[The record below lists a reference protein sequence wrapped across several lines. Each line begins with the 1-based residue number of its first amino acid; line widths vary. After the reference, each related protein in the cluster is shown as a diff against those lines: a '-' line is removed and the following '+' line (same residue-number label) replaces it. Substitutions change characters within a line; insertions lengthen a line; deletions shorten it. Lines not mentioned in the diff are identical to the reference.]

1 VKKQKKKKKKK
12 IFKKNTRAQKKKR
25 HMSAHGYP
33 RFFLERHFISMMDSN
48 ATTKRKREEEEEE
61 EEKEEL
67 TNAPLYA
74 FIKRYADIVERFV
87 FPLLTST
94 ELRLLSRVNKEMESV
109 VKNGRVWTSKNRL
122 SDRKFSTQL
131 RARDI
136 QTREMLKY
144 ACERNELQPCHRL
157 VGFFSGRGQLECV
170 KYLLE
175 EVFRCTWGAVDR
187 RNAYGTIAAAQ
198 NGHFKCLRY
207 LVEEGGCYLNE
218 RVCSEACGIGSLKML
233 RYCRNHFAPWNHR
246 CLERAALGGH
256 KDIVMFLLKHDIDRR
271 LIQSANPAIFAA
283 EGGHLDLVQ
292 IFFDRGVV
300 FDERVAEQ
308 ASEMGYL
315 EILRFV
321 VEKDLPWHPVS
332 CMQACSR
339 PSEYVRDEYYDQIE
353 EIKERHAG
361 CREFILSIF
370 PMMPIMEDGINDIDD
385 DEEEDIMDEED
396 DGEDVDDP
404 IL

>member
-1 VKKQKKKKKKK
+1 
-12 IFKKNTRAQKKKR
+12 
-25 HMSAHGYP
+25 M
-33 RFFLERHFISMMDSN
+33 
-48 ATTKRKREEEEEE
+48 TKRKREEEEEE
-61 EEKEEL
+61 KEEL
-67 TNAPLYA
+67 ANAPLFV
-74 FIKRYADIVERFV
+74 FIKRYTDIVERFV

-170 KYLLE
+170 KYLFE
-175 EVFRCTWGAVDR
+175 EIFRCTWRPVDR

-292 IFFDRGVV
+292 IFFGS
-300 FDERVAEQ
+300 
-308 ASEMGYL
+308 ASFL
-315 EILRFV
+315 TSASRNKLRR
-321 VEKDLPWHPVS
+321 W
-332 CMQACSR
+332 AT
-339 PSEYVRDEYYDQIE
+339 
-353 EIKERHAG
+353 
-361 CREFILSIF
+361 SIF
-370 PMMPIMEDGINDIDD
+370 CDSSSKRICRGTRLAACKRAHDRPNTYETSITTKSRRLKNDTR
-385 DEEEDIMDEED
+385 
-396 DGEDVDDP
+396 DVEN
-404 IL
+404 LFSVSFR

>member
-1 VKKQKKKKKKK
+1 
-12 IFKKNTRAQKKKR
+12 
-25 HMSAHGYP
+25 MSTHGYP
-33 RFFLERHFISMMDSN
+33 RFFLERHFISMDSN
-48 ATTKRKREEEEEE
+48 ATTKRKREEEEE

-74 FIKRYADIVERFV
+74 FIKRYTDIVERYV

-187 RNAYGTIAAAQ
+187 RNAYGTIVAAQ
-198 NGHFKCLRY
+198 NGH
-207 LVEEGGCYLNE
+207 
-218 RVCSEACGIGSLKML
+218 
-233 RYCRNHFAPWNHR
+233 
-246 CLERAALGGH
+246 
-256 KDIVMFLLKHDIDRR
+256 
-271 LIQSANPAIFAA
+271 
-283 EGGHLDLVQ
+283 
-292 IFFDRGVV
+292 
-300 FDERVAEQ
+300 
-308 ASEMGYL
+308 
-315 EILRFV
+315 
-321 VEKDLPWHPVS
+321 
-332 CMQACSR
+332 
-339 PSEYVRDEYYDQIE
+339 
-353 EIKERHAG
+353 
-361 CREFILSIF
+361 LS
-370 PMMPIMEDGINDIDD
+370 
-385 DEEEDIMDEED
+385 
-396 DGEDVDDP
+396 V
-404 IL
+404 